1 MNSKKQKKETFNL
14 IQKHYMDI
22 EEGLQKNFQRSLPF
36 QECVMD
42 RFERAKMLN
51 FGENTSIYNS
61 SFVFGEVR
69 VGKNTWIGPNTILD
83 GSGEFL
89 EIGDFCS
96 ISSGVQIYTHD
107 TVMWAIS
114 GGYHKYEK
122 KRVKIGNCNYIG
134 SMSII
139 NLGVEIGNNCVIA
152 ANSFV
157 NCNVSDRSIFG
168 GTPAKKI
175 GEVVGE
181 KDNLT
186 LKYKNKKD

>member
-1 MNSKKQKKETFNL
+1 M
-14 IQKHYMDI
+14 
-22 EEGLQKNFQRSLPF
+22 
-36 QECVMD
+36 
-42 RFERAKMLN
+42 
-51 FGENTSIYNS
+51 
-61 SFVFGEVR
+61 FGEVR

-83 GSGEFL
+83 GSGDYL

-114 GGYHKYEK
+114 GGYHNYK
-122 KRVKIGNCNYIG
+122 KNRVRIGNCNYIG

-139 NLGVEIGNNCVIA
+139 NLGVEIGNHCVIA

-157 NCNVSDRSIFG
+157 NCNISDRSIFG

-175 GEVVGE
+175 GEVIGE
-181 KDNLT
+181 KDSLC
-186 LKYKNKKD
+186 LKYQNKTD

>member
-1 MNSKKQKKETFNL
+1 MDKKKQKLNL
-14 IQKHYMDI
+14 IAIIQKAYLEIDK
-22 EEGLQKNFQRSLPF
+22 ELQTNYQRSIPF
-36 QECVMD
+36 QDSIID
-42 RFERAKMLN
+42 RYERAKILN
-51 FGENTSIYNS
+51 FGEMTSIYNS
-61 SFVFGEVR
+61 SFVFGNVS

-83 GSGEFL
+83 GSGDYL

-114 GGYHKYEK
+114 GGKHAYK
-122 KRVKIGNCNYIG
+122 KNRVKIGSFNHIG
-134 SMSII
+134 SLSII
-139 NLGVEIGNNCVIA
+139 NHGVEIGNHCVIA

-181 KDNLT
+181 KNNLT
-186 LKYKNKKD
+186 LQYKSKKD

>member
-1 MNSKKQKKETFNL
+1 MDDKKENLRTFDL
-14 IQKHYMDI
+14 IQKYYLDF
-22 EEGLQKNFQRSLPF
+22 EKNLQKKYQRSLPF
-36 QECVMD
+36 QESILD
-42 RFERAKMLN
+42 RFERAKLLK
-51 FGENTSIYNS
+51 FGEKSSIYNS

-69 VGKNTWIGPNTILD
+69 VGKNTWIGPNTVLD
-83 GSGEFL
+83 GSGEYL
-89 EIGDFCS
+89 EIGDYCS

-114 GGYHKYEK
+114 GGYHNYIKN
-122 KRVKIGNCNYIG
+122 RVKIGNCNYIG

-181 KDNLT
+181 KEDLT
-186 LKYKNKKD
+186 LKYEIKKN

>member
-1 MNSKKQKKETFNL
+1 MDDKKENLRTFDL
-14 IQKHYMDI
+14 IQKYYLDF
-22 EEGLQKNFQRSLPF
+22 EKNLQKKYQRSLPF
-36 QECVMD
+36 QESILD
-42 RFERAKMLN
+42 RFERAKLLK
-51 FGENTSIYNS
+51 FGEKSSIYNS

-69 VGKNTWIGPNTILD
+69 VGKNTWIGPNTVLD
-83 GSGEFL
+83 GSGEYL
-89 EIGDFCS
+89 EIGDYCS

-114 GGYHKYEK
+114 GGYHNYIKN
-122 KRVKIGNCNYIG
+122 RVKIGNCNYIG

-181 KDNLT
+181 KEDLT
-186 LKYKNKKD
+186 LKYKIKKN

>member
-1 MNSKKQKKETFNL
+1 MNGKKQKQETFNL
-14 IQKHYMDI
+14 IKRYYLDI
-22 EEGLQKNFQRSLPF
+22 EKDLRKNFKRSLPF
-36 QECVMD
+36 QDCVMD

-51 FGENTSIYNS
+51 FGKNASIYNS
-61 SFVFGEVR
+61 SFVFGDVR
-69 VGKNTWIGPNTILD
+69 VGENTWIGPNTILD
-83 GSGEFL
+83 GSGDYL

-122 KRVKIGNCNYIG
+122 NRVKIGNFNYIG

-157 NCNVSDRSIFG
+157 NCNILDRSIYG

-181 KDNLT
+181 RDNLT
-186 LKYKNKKD
+186 LKYTNKKD

>member
-1 MNSKKQKKETFNL
+1 MDKKKQKSNFIAT
-14 IQKHYMDI
+14 IQKAYLEIDK
-22 EEGLQKNFQRSLPF
+22 ELQTNYQRSIPF
-36 QECVMD
+36 QDSIMD
-42 RFERAKMLN
+42 RFERAKILN
-51 FGENTSIYNS
+51 FGEKTSIYNS
-61 SFVFGEVR
+61 SFVFGNVR
-69 VGKNTWIGPNTILD
+69 VGENTWIGPNTILD
-83 GSGEFL
+83 GSGDYL

-114 GGYHKYEK
+114 GGKHASK
-122 KRVKIGNCNYIG
+122 KNRVKIGSFNHIG
-134 SMSII
+134 SLSII
-139 NLGVEIGNNCVIA
+139 NHGVEIGNHCVIA

-181 KDNLT
+181 KDNLI
-186 LKYKNKKD
+186 LQYKSKKD

>member
-1 MNSKKQKKETFNL
+1 MDKNKQKLNFMET
-14 IQKHYMDI
+14 IQKAYQEIDK
-22 EEGLQKNFQRSLPF
+22 ELRTNYQRSIPF
-36 QECVMD
+36 QDSIMD
-42 RFERAKMLN
+42 RFERAKILN
-51 FGENTSIYNS
+51 FGEKTSIYNS
-61 SFVFGEVR
+61 SFVFGNVS

-83 GSGEFL
+83 GSGDYL

-114 GGYHKYEK
+114 GGKHAYK
-122 KRVKIGNCNYIG
+122 KNRVKIGSFNHIG
-134 SMSII
+134 SLSII
-139 NLGVEIGNNCVIA
+139 NHGVEIGNHCVIA

-181 KDNLT
+181 KDNLI
-186 LKYKNKKD
+186 LQYKSKKD

>member
-1 MNSKKQKKETFNL
+1 MNSKNYKKEIFDHIQKYYLDLEKNL
-14 IQKHYMDI
+14 QKHYR
-22 EEGLQKNFQRSLPF
+22 RSLPF
-36 QECVMD
+36 QESIMD
-42 RFERAKMLN
+42 RFYRAKMLK
-51 FGENTSIYNS
+51 FGEKTSIYNS
-61 SFVFGEVR
+61 SFVFGDVR

-83 GSGEFL
+83 GSGDYL

-114 GGYHKYEK
+114 GGYHNYSKN
-122 KRVKIGNCNYIG
+122 RVKIGNCNYIG

-139 NLGVEIGNNCVIA
+139 NLGVQIGNNCVIA

-157 NCNVSDRSIFG
+157 NCNISDRSIFG

-181 KDNLT
+181 KDSLT